1 MKLSVLMPVYN
12 EKQWIEKIVTLVL
25 AQKVPGITQ
34 TELIIVD
41 DCSQDGTAEVVK
53 NIAQRFPQQV
63 RANFHKNNQGKG
75 AAIRTAIEQMTG
87 DVCIIQDADLEYDP
101 ADYPLVL
108 GPIIEGR
115 ADCVYGSRFLTTQ
128 AKRVLFFWHAV
139 GNNLLTLLSNML
151 TNLTLTDMETCYKA
165 FRCDFLKSIPLRSER
180 FGFEPEITAKVAQ
193 RRCRIYEVGITYNGR
208 TYAEG
213 KKITWR
219 DGMVAMA
226 TIIRFWII
234 NDSHRK

>member
-1 MKLSVLMPVYN
+1 MHNSGCGFGVRPGGLS
-12 EKQWIEKIVTLVL
+12 
-25 AQKVPGITQ
+25 
-34 TELIIVD
+34 
-41 DCSQDGTAEVVK
+41 
-53 NIAQRFPQQV
+53 
-63 RANFHKNNQGKG
+63 
-75 AAIRTAIEQMTG
+75 
-87 DVCIIQDADLEYDP
+87 
-101 ADYPLVL
+101 LVL